1 MIAMAMVCVS
11 EDPVFVDPN
20 ILAVVARVSDVLMIV
35 LAMAIASVGV
45 ASAPAVTGAKI
56 AFCKCSLTV

>member
-20 ILAVVARVSDVLMIV
+20 ISAVVARVSDVLMIV

-45 ASAPAVTGAKI
+45 ASAPAVMGAKI